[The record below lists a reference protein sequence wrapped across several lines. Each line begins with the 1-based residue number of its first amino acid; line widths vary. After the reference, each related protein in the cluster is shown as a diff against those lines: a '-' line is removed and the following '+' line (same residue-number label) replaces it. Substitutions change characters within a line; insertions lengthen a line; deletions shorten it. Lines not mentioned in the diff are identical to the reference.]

1 MLPEAGTHQISEAT
15 QNLNDMSFLLKILV
29 SVHLCLAAAV
39 SWSQTKSWSEGGC
52 VPVMDVSSG
61 DSLAYQ
67 AGEVLSFTIH
77 YEWGAIDS
85 DVGWANVVLDT
96 SRLNGN
102 KVFHCMAYG
111 RTTKLFDIFFKVREN
126 FQSWFL
132 YDGLLP
138 MRFTRDTHE
147 GKYVSRNTYE
157 YRRGGIAGDHIR
169 ADVYTSTSGDRY
181 AELPLD
187 RCTFD
192 LPSLFFFA
200 RNIDYSRV
208 VPDVKYPMTFAIDD
222 DVYNVYFIMRGKE
235 VKKIKGLGTV
245 RTVKFSVKL
254 LSGNVFTGEEDLSL
268 WITDDDNRIP
278 VLFEAPI
285 LVGVASGRLKD
296 YDGLKHP
303 FSSLTTK

>member
-1 MLPEAGTHQISEAT
+1 MTEMRQLLLVIHFIIFFTAAT
-15 QNLNDMSFLLKILV
+15 LL
-29 SVHLCLAAAV
+29 H
-39 SWSQTKSWSEGGC
+39 SQPLSYSGEPPYKEGET
-52 VPVMDVSSG
+52 
-61 DSLAYQ
+61 LTY
-67 AGEVLSFTIH
+67 ELSYT
-77 YEWGAIDS
+77 WGGVNT
-85 DVGWANVVLDT
+85 DVGQGTAKMNYSDGFYNPVIT
-96 SRLNGN
+96 G
-102 KVFHCMAYG
+102 KTYKFY
-111 RTTKLFDIFFKVREN
+111 DIFFKVREN

-285 LVGVASGRLKD
+285 LVGVASGRLTSWS
-296 YDGLKHP
+296 GLKHP
-303 FSSLTTK
+303 FSSLVKK